1 MRSICILTLCVAAA
15 AAACGRWESLM
26 PGESLARPFSR
37 SLAFALPLQSR
48 DMSLPGM
55 SRGIRRHAAC
65 RGSRKTFGST
75 LLAGDCGG
83 VHGQAR
89 MAMNSAAVSVESA
102 QAASFEA
109 AQSLGFAL
117 GQQMAARLQRGDS
130 AAQEEKL
137 ALKALLSHS
146 DGARGFYVT
155 TLTAPEL
162 DSLFCEPLDP
172 ALLDAIRA
180 SPSPNA
186 KLLTMN
192 LAMSTASQLAH
203 MSKGNTEFA
212 EGSALTRTRT
222 CVLISSFTSGSTFPA
237 LKQNL
242 QDLLDAIATPANTSP
257 DVLEYRAFLK
267 RWGYDS
273 EMLNAIETQVR
284 SVLAL

>member
-65 RGSRKTFGST
+65 R
-75 LLAGDCGG
+75 
-83 VHGQAR
+83 R
-89 MAMNSAAVSVESA
+89 MAMNSDAVSVESA